1 MSGVDAATLQ
11 ASSVQQAPAMEG
23 TFSME
28 QVRQL
33 AATDLNFFAAMCLP
47 EVCTIPFPAYYCA
60 LWTQLTASMRA
71 HRNFDKY
78 ALGFPRGHAK
88 TLFVKLL
95 AAYAVLE
102 TPLQF
107 VLIVGANQDR
117 AKDILRDV
125 EGILDSQQVR
135 MVYGNWRADMRT
147 DKAEFKFFTYEGRTV
162 ALAAAGQGTSIRGFN
177 VGHMRPDFIVCD
189 DAQTRECAASIT
201 ESLAFIEWFF
211 GTLLKA
217 KNPTRCTYL
226 YVGNMYRDLKVRS
239 NLYACLLRNLQHSRY
254 WKSFIVGAVLADGC
268 ALWEE
273 LQPLAQLLAEFE
285 QDSSMGQGEVYAA
298 EVLNDPSYKPRTGLD
313 LSKVTIADR
322 VAYELHQGSYLI
334 IDPAGNKQHSDPTAI
349 AYVEVYDGVPRVQ
362 EILEEV
368 LSPSETIWKALKIAL
383 ERGCSLIAIEDVGY
397 QDTLRHWFDV
407 VCLQQGIHSVAA
419 VPISTG
425 GHSKNSRI
433 LQSFKD
439 VMAGDIAFSR
449 EAFAAWS
456 ARATAFDP
464 LRKNNVDDVLDV
476 VAYAPKVFLQYGAQ
490 LVIPGTATL
499 VPHYDRVAA
508 DDCMAAF

>member
-1 MSGVDAATLQ
+1 MATTTT
-11 ASSVQQAPAMEG
+11 AEPMEG

-47 EVCTIPFPAYYCA
+47 EVCTIPFPPYYCA
-60 LWTQLTASMRA
+60 LWTQLTASMRQD
-71 HRNFDKY
+71 RNFDKY

-102 TPLQF
+102 TDLQF

-125 EGILDSQQVR
+125 EGILDSAQVR
-135 MVYGNWRADMRT
+135 MVYGSWRNDMRT
-147 DKAEFKFFTYEGRTV
+147 DKAEFKFFEYGGRTR

-189 DAQTRECAASIT
+189 DAQTRECAASAT
-201 ESLAFIEWFF
+201 EALAYIEWFF

-217 KNPTRCTYL
+217 KNPKRCTYL
-226 YVGNMYRDLKVRS
+226 YVGNMYRDLKVRP
-239 NLYACLLRNLQHSRY
+239 NLHACLLRNLQHSRY
-254 WKSFIVGAVLADGC
+254 WKSFIVGAVLADGR

-273 LQPLAQLLAEFE
+273 LQPLEQLLAEFE
-285 QDSSMGQGEVYAA
+285 QDASMGQGEIYAA

-313 LSKVTIADR
+313 LSKVRIR
-322 VAYELHQGSYLI
+322 EHVPHELHQGAYI
-334 IDPAGNKQHSDPTAI
+334 VIDPSGNKTHSDPTAMS
-349 AYVEVYDGVPRVQ
+349 YVEVFDGIPCVQ
-362 EILEEV
+362 RIVEEV
-368 LSPSETIWKALKIAL
+368 LSPSQTVWKALQLAL
-383 ERGCSLIAIEDVGY
+383 EHGCTLIAIEDVGY
-397 QDTLRHWFDV
+397 QASLQHWFEV
-407 VCLQQGIHSVAA
+407 ICAQQGLYNIQV
-419 VPISTG
+419 VPVSTG
-425 GHSKNSRI
+425 GEAKNSRI
-433 LQSFKD
+433 LRSFRD
-439 VMAGDIAFSR
+439 IMAGDLQFSR
-449 EAFAAWS
+449 EAFAQWS

-476 VAYAPKVFLQYGAQ
+476 VAYAPKVFLLYGPQ
-490 LVIPGTATL
+490 LAIPGVATQ
-499 VPHYDRVAA
+499 VPHYARIAA
-508 DDCMAAF
+508 DACEAAF